1 MNKSQE
7 EIDDDK
13 FYKKKEKYFKERKE
27 FLKYQRE
34 YRLKHPLYNW
44 VFSYEPKYFGIVSG
58 FVSAFFWVGI
68 LGLGPIPHLMAVATG
83 IFFWFIQRISLNE
96 FEEKTKSNG
105 LSFNGHYH
113 LEDKDIRL

>member
-68 LGLGPIPHLMAVATG
+68 LGLGPIPHLLAVATG
-83 IFFWFIQRISLNE
+83 IFFLVYTTNIA
-96 FEEKTKSNG
+96 
-105 LSFNGHYH
+105 
-113 LEDKDIRL
+113 

>member
-58 FVSAFFWVGI
+58 FVSAFF
-68 LGLGPIPHLMAVATG
+68 LGWYLRSGTDTSLIG
-83 IFFWFIQRISLNE
+83 SCYWYFFLVYTTNIA
-96 FEEKTKSNG
+96 
-105 LSFNGHYH
+105 
-113 LEDKDIRL
+113 

>member
-34 YRLKHPLYNW
+34 
-44 VFSYEPKYFGIVSG
+44 
-58 FVSAFFWVGI
+58 
-68 LGLGPIPHLMAVATG
+68 
-83 IFFWFIQRISLNE
+83 
-96 FEEKTKSNG
+96 
-105 LSFNGHYH
+105 
-113 LEDKDIRL
+113 